1 MPETTHH
8 SIRNPNRLI
17 HESSPYLKQHAYNPV
32 DWFPWGDEAL
42 AKAKE
47 LDRPIF
53 LSIGY
58 SACHWCHVMEHES
71 FEDPEVGKILGENF
85 ISVKVDREE
94 RPDLDQIYMTAV
106 QLLTQR
112 GGWPMSMF
120 LTPDLKPFFGGTYF
134 PPADRYGMP
143 AFKKLLLA
151 LADAW
156 KNRRGEIVANAAQ
169 IADGVQ
175 EAMRLEAPSAL
186 RTESALGP
194 ELLRGAARHL
204 QRAFDPHFGGFG
216 QAPKFPHPME
226 LRLLLRI
233 AQREGD
239 DSATDMVRTTLD
251 KMALGGIYD
260 QLGGGFHRYSTDERW
275 LVPHFEKMLY
285 DNALL
290 SLAYL
295 EAYQVTGNDSYRAT
309 LEETLAYVLREM
321 TSSEGA
327 YFSTQDA
334 DSEGVE
340 GKFFVW
346 SKEEIETLLGH
357 DDAELFSSIY
367 DVTPQG
373 NWEGHNILH
382 LSRGLEVDAK
392 MLSVPTEKLRARLQ
406 PCKQKLLE
414 GRNKRVWPGR
424 DEKILTSWNALMI
437 GSFAKAAQVL
447 EMPQYAQAAS
457 RAADFL
463 LTTMRRADGRLYR
476 TSFAGMAP
484 KLNGYLEDYAYLID
498 ALVTL
503 YEATFEPRWIA
514 SAVDL
519 SQIMIEQFWDS
530 AEGGF
535 FYTGNDHEVLI
546 ARNKD
551 PHDNATPSGNAM
563 AVTGLLRLAKLTGD
577 ADFFNKAK
585 QTLELFRP
593 LMARSP
599 SAAGQ
604 MLIALDF
611 YLGPVQEVAL
621 VGDAANPGVIEALRC
636 LRRSFR
642 PHQVLAWKPKGDT
655 AQDAEELLPLL
666 KGRSDLGDV
675 TAYLCENFTCQAPIV
690 GAQELSRRIAVTGP

>member
-1 MPETTHH
+1 MTDTA
-8 SIRNPNRLI
+8 RKPNRLI
-17 HESSPYLKQHAYNPV
+17 HETSPYLKQHAHNPV
-32 DWFPWGDEAL
+32 DWFAWDEEAL
-42 AKAKE
+42 AKAKQ

-71 FEDPEVGKILGENF
+71 FEDPEVGRILGEHF
-85 ISVKVDREE
+85 ISIKVDREE

-120 LTPDLKPFFGGTYF
+120 LTPDLEPFYGGTYF

-156 KNRRGEIVANAAQ
+156 KNRRADIASSAAQ
-169 IADGVQ
+169 ITAGIQ
-175 EAMRLEAPSAL
+175 EAMRLEPPSPTGRGTGAG
-186 RTESALGP
+186 TDGPLGP
-194 ELLRGAARHL
+194 ELLRGAGKPL
-204 QRAFDPHFGGFG
+204 QHTFDPRFGGFG

-233 AQREGD
+233 ARRFDD
-239 DSATDMVRTTLD
+239 DSALGMVRTTLD
-251 KMALGGIYD
+251 QMAMGGLYD

-290 SLAYL
+290 TVAFL
-295 EAYQVTGNDSYRAT
+295 EAYQVTGNDFYRAT
-309 LEETLAYVLREM
+309 VEETLAYVLREM
-321 TSSEGA
+321 TSQDGA
-327 YFSTQDA
+327 FYSTQDA

-346 SKEEIETLLGH
+346 TLQEIETLLSP
-357 DDAELFSSIY
+357 DDAKLFSSIY
-367 DVTPQG
+367 DLTPQG

-382 LSRGLEVDAK
+382 LSRGLDVEAK
-392 MLSVPTEKLRARLQ
+392 MLSAPIDGLKARLQ
-406 PCKQKLLE
+406 RCKEKLFE
-414 GRNKRVWPGR
+414 ARSKRIWPGR

-437 GSFAKAAQVL
+437 AAFAKAAQVL
-447 EMPQYAQAAS
+447 ERPAYAHAAS

-463 LTTMRRADGRLYR
+463 LTTMRRKDGRLFR
-476 TSFAGMAP
+476 TTFAGMAP
-484 KLNGYLEDYAYLID
+484 KLNGYLEDYAYLVD

-503 YEATFEPRWIA
+503 YETTFEPRWIA
-514 SAVDL
+514 SATAL
-519 SQIMIEQFWDS
+519 SKIMIEQFWDD

-535 FYTGNDHEVLI
+535 FYTGKDHESLI
-546 ARNKD
+546 ARSKD
-551 PHDNATPSGNAM
+551 PHDNATPSGNSM

-577 ADFFNKAK
+577 ADLFDKAHR
-585 QTLELFRP
+585 TLELFRA

-599 SAAGQ
+599 TAAGQ
-604 MLIALDF
+604 MLNALDF
-611 YLGPVQEVAL
+611 YLGPVQEIAI
-621 VGDAANPGVIEALRC
+621 VGAAANQEVIEVLHY
-636 LRRSFR
+636 LRRPFR
-642 PHQVLAWKPKGDT
+642 PHQVIAWKPTSDT
-655 AQDAEELLPLL
+655 PRELEELLPLL
-666 KGRSDLGDV
+666 KDRAALGEV
-675 TAYLCENFTCQAPIV
+675 TTYVCENFTCRAPIV
-690 GAQELSRRIAVTGP
+690 GAKALLSSSLG

>member
-1 MPETTHH
+1 MTDTA
-8 SIRNPNRLI
+8 RKPNRLI
-17 HESSPYLKQHAYNPV
+17 HETSPYLKQHAHNPV
-32 DWFPWGDEAL
+32 DWFSWGAEAL
-42 AKAKE
+42 AKAKQ

-71 FEDPEVGKILGENF
+71 FEDPEVGKILGEHF
-85 ISVKVDREE
+85 ISIKVDREE

-120 LTPDLKPFFGGTYF
+120 LTPDLEPFYGGTYF

-156 KNRRGEIVANAAQ
+156 KNRRAELAASAAQ
-169 IADGVQ
+169 ITAGIQ
-175 EAMRLEAPSAL
+175 EAMRLETPSPTA
-186 RTESALGP
+186 RRPGTGTDGPLGP
-194 ELLRGAARHL
+194 ELLRGAGKLL
-204 QRAFDPHFGGFG
+204 QRAFDPRFGGFG

-233 AQREGD
+233 ARRFDD
-239 DSATDMVRTTLD
+239 DSALGIVRTTLD
-251 KMALGGIYD
+251 QMARGGLYD

-290 SLAYL
+290 AVAYL
-295 EAYQVTGNDSYRAT
+295 EAYQVTGDEYYRAT
-309 LEETLAYVLREM
+309 VEETLAYVLREM
-321 TSSEGA
+321 TSKDGA
-327 YFSTQDA
+327 FYSTQDA

-346 SKEEIETLLGH
+346 TLHEIETLLGP
-357 DDAELFSSIY
+357 DDAKLFSSIY

-382 LSRGLEVDAK
+382 LSRSLDVEAK
-392 MLSVPTEKLRARLQ
+392 MLSAPIDGLKARLQ
-406 PCKQKLLE
+406 RCKEKLFAA
-414 GRNKRVWPGR
+414 RSKRIWPGR

-437 GSFAKAAQVL
+437 TAFAKAAQVL
-447 EMPQYAQAAS
+447 ESPAYAHAAS

-463 LTTMRRADGRLYR
+463 LTRMRREDGRLYR
-476 TSFAGMAP
+476 TTFAGMAP
-484 KLNGYLEDYAYLID
+484 KLNGYLEDYAYLVD

-503 YEATFEPRWIA
+503 YETNFEPGWIA
-514 SAVDL
+514 SAMAL
-519 SQIMIEQFWDS
+519 TKIMIEQFWDD

-535 FYTGNDHEVLI
+535 FFTGKDHESLI

-551 PHDNATPSGNAM
+551 PHDNATPSGNSM
-563 AVTGLLRLAKLTGD
+563 AVAALLRLAKLTGN
-577 ADFFNKAK
+577 ADLFDKANR
-585 QTLELFRP
+585 TLELFRA
-593 LMARSP
+593 LMARSAT
-599 SAAGQ
+599 AAGQ
-604 MLIALDF
+604 MLNALDF
-611 YLGPVQEVAL
+611 YLGPVQEIAI
-621 VGDAANPGVIEALRC
+621 VGAAANPEVIDVLRH
-636 LRRSFR
+636 LRRPFR
-642 PHQVLAWKPKGDT
+642 PHQVIAWKPT
-655 AQDAEELLPLL
+655 RETPRQLEELLPLL
-666 KGRSDLGDV
+666 KDRAALGEV
-675 TAYLCENFTCQAPIV
+675 TTYVCENFTCRAPIV
-690 GAQELSRRIAVTGP
+690 GAKALLPSPLG